1 MIMTRVSSL
10 ERVFIILYPINQAHL
25 SREDK
30 KEAIYTIGSI
40 SPISFIFYSFNFIHY
55 IISTKIITQ
64 MFPKFPPPFYDFY
77 TCTVTSSN
85 QISFKVPYDYNF
97 ILSLQIVLV

>member
-55 IISTKIITQ
+55 IISTKNNNSE
-64 MFPKFPPPFYDFY
+64 MFPNFPPPFYDFY
-77 TCTVTSSN
+77 TSN
-85 QISFKVPYDYNF
+85 QISFKVPYNIISSYPF
-97 ILSLQIVLV
+97 K